1 MRKKLVDM
9 TVITFTYQG
18 GRWHTLTF
26 RANVV
31 ACLWFG
37 CLSTNSS
44 MTWCEC
50 GRWYRTKCLVCR
62 THTKQVSW
70 LFACVYDAACLVIY
84 TKQSPWI
91 TGAIGIT
98 KDAPRG
104 GWTIKYSLWV
114 TRRYIGL
121 SKQAWLTVWFVCF
134 KESTWLHIRAITI
147 RRITETAQGTI
158 TNNSKQSSS
167 GSCRRQGNC
176 LMWSAT
182 FLDFFLLKQNKSNY
196 SFV

>member
-1 MRKKLVDM
+1 M
-9 TVITFTYQG
+9 TVITFTYQC

-26 RANVV
+26 KANVV

-50 GRWYRTKCLVCR
+50 GRWYRTKCLVRR

-91 TGAIGIT
+91 IGGIGIT
-98 KDAPRG
+98 KNAPRG

-167 GSCRRQGNC
+167 GSSRRQGNC

-182 FLDFFLLKQNKSNY
+182 FLDFFLLKQNNSNY
-196 SFV
+196 FFV